1 MMDSQDIERPF
12 DVERIREDFPL
23 LSINVNNKPLVYLD
37 NSSTTQKP
45 LCVIDAI
52 MRFYKKENANVHRGI
67 YKLSEEATFAYE
79 KVRGIVKNFI
89 NARKE
94 KEIIFVRGT
103 TEAINLVANTLG
115 YVNINEN
122 DEIIL
127 SEMEHH
133 SNIVPWQ
140 ILAERKKARIRVI
153 PMNNRGELD
162 FNAYLKLLNDKTK
175 LVGIIHVSNVLGTV
189 NPIKRFIDE
198 ARGRGIVTLVDAA
211 QSVSHIPVD
220 VQELGCD
227 FLAFSG
233 HKLFGPTGIGIL
245 YGREEILSIL
255 PPYHGGGDMI
265 KYVTFEKTT
274 YQDIP
279 FRFEAGTP
287 NIAGA
292 LGLGESIRYINSVGM
307 KSIMNYENKLLEYA
321 LKRLPE
327 VKGLK
332 LIGTSATRTA
342 IFSFIMECAH
352 PHDIGTVLDSEGVA
366 IRTGHHCAQPIMD
379 FFCVPAT
386 ARASFSFY
394 NTFSEV
400 DTLINALNKVHEV
413 FR

>member
-89 NARKE
+89 NARKD

-342 IFSFIMECAH
+342 VFSFIMECAH